1 MEVEDY
7 ANSSG
12 GSSDS
17 ELFMQ
22 DTNDEELCDY
32 SEELSKLQFRK
43 ETSTACWRDELG
55 MSEIVSNK
63 GRLWRSTGI
72 VRNGKIY
79 YSIEETLFMA
89 EIGALHLLQD
99 DLYLSLEEIYKM
111 VSQGKYG
118 CCWESFE
125 VYRHLKS
132 LGYIVGRHGVPWTLR
147 HLIKN
152 ESKSIEATEEIN
164 VKSERDYEDKSTVI
178 EMFKGMHID
187 EVKPVFDVYPPDSNF
202 KKSSPGNPS
211 FVLCFTSSLPPSK
224 QEIHNLERRCN
235 GIPVRFCNIE
245 HGRVSFFS
253 FNTVEL
259 PSLP

>member
-1 MEVEDY
+1 
-7 ANSSG
+7 
-12 GSSDS
+12 
-17 ELFMQ
+17 
-22 DTNDEELCDY
+22 
-32 SEELSKLQFRK
+32 
-43 ETSTACWRDELG
+43 
-55 MSEIVSNK
+55 
-63 GRLWRSTGI
+63 
-72 VRNGKIY
+72 
-79 YSIEETLFMA
+79 MA

-99 DLYLSLEEIYKM
+99 DLYLSLEELYKM

-187 EVKPVFDVYPPDSNF
+187 EVKPIFDVYPPNSNF

-211 FVLCFTSSLPPSK
+211 FVLCFTRYMK
-224 QEIHNLERRCN
+224 NYDI
-235 GIPVRFCNIE
+235 V
-245 HGRVSFFS
+245 VSFFILSS
-253 FNTVEL
+253 FTCSMLLMTEIFNFLTFL
-259 PSLP
+259 LW